1 MTKRQQTDEVT
12 EKVQRE
18 FATIDAAVEA
28 NPGLT
33 ELLRVYG
40 GYEAALKQADM
51 YFALLQKTARSSSS
65 SNTSGL

>member
-1 MTKRQQTDEVT
+1 MTKRHQTAEVS

-18 FATIDAAVEA
+18 FATIDVAVAA

-40 GYEAALKQADM
+40 GYEAALKQADT
-51 YFALLQKTARSSSS
+51 YFALLHKTVPSSSS
-65 SNTSGL
+65 SNTSGS